1 MGAILSCCKGH
12 TDEEDPLL
20 RNPQDRYGGTMNGDD
35 PQMTDG
41 YSEALRL
48 KQEEKKAARDKELK
62 QIVTD
67 TNDKL
72 IDISMINNSGIVLES
87 NDSDWF
93 KKAVIADEGE
103 ATDNQLQ
110 QSTTEQAT
118 TDTILSQE
126 IGSTY
131 KALDPE
137 EHLTAADKQR
147 LQTTLRAVIKEI
159 EDQVHID
166 VPGELTV
173 TI

>member
-1 MGAILSCCKGH
+1 
-12 TDEEDPLL
+12 
-20 RNPQDRYGGTMNGDD
+20 
-35 PQMTDG
+35 
-41 YSEALRL
+41 
-48 KQEEKKAARDKELK
+48 
-62 QIVTD
+62 
-67 TNDKL
+67 
-72 IDISMINNSGIVLES
+72 MINNSGIVLES